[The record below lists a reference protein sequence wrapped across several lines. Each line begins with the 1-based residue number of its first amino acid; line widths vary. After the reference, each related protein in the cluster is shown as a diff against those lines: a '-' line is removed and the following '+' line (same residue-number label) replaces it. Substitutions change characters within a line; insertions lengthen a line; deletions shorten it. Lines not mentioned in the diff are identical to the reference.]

1 MSPEYIIQVVKQIK
15 SFCGIRY
22 LPLKVKFIWY
32 FQFLIGYFVKFILG
46 NTTLSLL
53 FLYNTNY
60 FNGVSIIS

>member
-22 LPLKVKFIWY
+22 LPLKVKFIGY

-46 NTTLSLL
+46 NTTLSL
-53 FLYNTNY
+53 
-60 FNGVSIIS
+60 